1 MIAVL
6 TCSKP
11 EILLTKGLSILPR
24 KDGIKI
30 NTKGSMTAQY
40 TAVTMVKPALILRQ
54 PPYFFHK
61 LQ

>member
-40 TAVTMVKPALILRQ
+40 TAVTMVKPALIFAATALFL
-54 PPYFFHK
+54 P
-61 LQ
+61 